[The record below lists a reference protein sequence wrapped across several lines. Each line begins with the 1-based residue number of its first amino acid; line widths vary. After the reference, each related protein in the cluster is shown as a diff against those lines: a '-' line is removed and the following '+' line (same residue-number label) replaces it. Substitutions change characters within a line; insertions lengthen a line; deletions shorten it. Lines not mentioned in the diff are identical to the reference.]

1 MGRLEACRT
10 LRREECDAAM
20 RGIVFDGWRR
30 LGMDGRH
37 RDLAG
42 KFDLEEAPA
51 AYKPIE
57 AVMAAQRDLVEPVV
71 RLRPLGVVK
80 G

>member
-1 MGRLEACRT
+1 MGEAADPV
-10 LRREECDAAM
+10 LV
-20 RGIVFDGWRR
+20 RGS
-30 LGMDGRH
+30 
-37 RDLAG
+37 
-42 KFDLEEAPA
+42 EP